1 MLFCIILT
9 NLIPTFHILHLP
21 ISILLQVCG
30 SMPYDDSNIRRMIR
44 DQTERRVGFSHSRH
58 VTEAARNLIHS
69 ILESDVSKRFVNKP
83 LNYYTTI
90 LQKQNVEVKAC
101 VHCPV
106 SHVASYTDTPR
117 LPVPNWTRGH
127 FWSWQSGQCRWF
139 CTLSFPL
146 FLSECFS
153 GCRYAPIL
161 IINIRLVLEE
171 GFNPG
176 LPLFE
181 RRLNR

>member
-69 ILESDVSKRFVNKP
+69 ILESDVSKRFVNKT

-90 LQKQNVEVKAC
+90 LKKQNVEVKAC
-101 VHCPV
+101 VRCPV
-106 SHVASYTDTPR
+106 SHVASVIPI
-117 LPVPNWTRGH
+117 LHVFLCQIGTRGH
-127 FWSWQSGQCRWF
+127 FWTKKVVQM
-139 CTLSFPL
+139 
-146 FLSECFS
+146 
-153 GCRYAPIL
+153 IV
-161 IINIRLVLEE
+161 RLVFPALSIWVFFWVSLCSN
-171 GFNPG
+171 FND
-176 LPLFE
+176 LSLTHASHFSRE
-181 RRLNR
+181 D